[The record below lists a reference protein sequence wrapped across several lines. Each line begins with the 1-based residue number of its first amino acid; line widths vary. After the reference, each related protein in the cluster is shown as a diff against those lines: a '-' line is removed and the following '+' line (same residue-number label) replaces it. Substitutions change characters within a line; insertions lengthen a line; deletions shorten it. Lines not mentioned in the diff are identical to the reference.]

1 MFSYIKRNIKN
12 MDKFLLF
19 LTIVLF
25 IWGLLSIVSSSSR
38 VAVLDYNLPVYHYFM
53 QQVKM
58 IGIGLFGAFIIINM
72 PSEKYWFWVQL
83 AFVIILGILLYLS
96 FNGSDTRGAQN
107 WVSLFGFTFQPSE
120 FSKPIIIVY
129 LSMIF
134 ERFYKKLK
142 NPKEKNNEILA
153 WIIFV
158 GCFIPVIVFFQ
169 KDFGTMMIL
178 LLIFGVLFWSSP
190 IRKEDKW
197 KMVRVLILVV
207 ILGAGIMYKNKGQ
220 VLSNAQ
226 LARFDFYNPCSKY
239 ETGGYQICNGFI
251 AINDG
256 GLLGLGLGKSKQ
268 KYSYIPEPHTDSI
281 FAIIA
286 EENGFIR
293 SSFAFLFYIALL
305 YRILTLSM
313 QAISM
318 RGKFICLGVATYIFA
333 HIFINLGGLFGVI
346 PLTGVPLPFFS
357 YVGSFTISLICS
369 LALVQRVYI
378 ETKVKTSFKK
388 GGVA

>member
-1 MFSYIKRNIKN
+1 MFTYIKRNIKH

-19 LTIVLF
+19 LSTILF

-38 VAVLDYNLPVYHYFM
+38 VAVLDYNLPVYHYFI
-53 QQVKM
+53 QQLKM
-58 IGIGLFGAFIIINM
+58 IGIGLFAGFIIINI

-96 FNGSDTRGAQN
+96 FTGDDTRGAQN
-107 WVSLFGFTFQPSE
+107 WVRLFGFTFQPSE
-120 FSKPIIIVY
+120 FSKPIVIVY

-134 ERFYKKLK
+134 ERFYKVLRS
-142 NPKEKNNEILA
+142 PKENHNEILA

-158 GCFIPVIVFFQ
+158 GCFIPAIVFFQ

-178 LLIFGVLFWSSP
+178 LIIFGVLFWASP
-190 IRKEDKW
+190 IRKENKW
-197 KMVRVLILVV
+197 KMTGVLLITV
-207 ILGAGIMYKNKGQ
+207 ILGAGIMYKNKGYI
-220 VLSNAQ
+220 LSNAQ

-281 FAIIA
+281 FSIIA

-305 YRILTLSM
+305 YRIITLSL
-313 QAISM
+313 QATTI

-333 HIFINLGGLFGVI
+333 HIFINLGGLFGMI

-357 YVGSFTISLICS
+357 YGGSFTISLICS

-378 ETKVKTSFKK
+378 ENKMKPVFNKK
-388 GGVA
+388 